1 MTEWSWALEFSICP
15 FPAFLELHTTKVIQF
30 FLVRLASLEPRRLPL
45 ILWNQECLDDLG
57 HVVGPHS
64 SCKKQNVPRSLFP
77 DHPAHLRNPPS
88 SKENTTRNIY
98 SILHESIDCTLFPIL
113 CGIFCNYPH
122 WWFERVFL
130 SGFLGWVFCSTPL
143 NQCTTLPKILDAA
156 NRFEKPKR
164 SPNVAEVF
172 CGKLFQGYLTSQIP
186 VETNKSFP
194 KHAKVFRIHKLF
206 RGYLAS
212 QIPVEIKTSTPGFS
226 QDHWP
231 PSTSWDLPSSKQNK
245 YINKPH
251 TKKTHFSLH
260 YIVFQRISVF
270 FGLSPPRGASLNP
283 CKVLPKILDTANR
296 FEKPKHSPNVAEVF
310 CGKLFQGYLTSQI
323 PVEIKK
329 LPPPNVQKHSG

>member
-1 MTEWSWALEFSICP
+1 MKFSDGGGGCDQFLLPENISTYPRIILKETLWNYGQFSNKEMTEWSWALEFSICP
-15 FPAFLELHTTKVIQF
+15 FAAFLELHTTKVIQF

-45 ILWNQECLDDLG
+45 ILCNQECLDDLG
-57 HVVGPHS
+57 HVVCPHS

-77 DHPAHLRNPPS
+77 DHPAHLRTPPS

-130 SGFLGWVFCSTPL
+130 PGFLGWVFCWGAPL

-186 VETNKSFP
+186 VETKKSFP

-260 YIVFQRISVF
+260 YIVFQISKDFCF
-270 FGLSPPRGASLNP
+270 FWSQSSPW
-283 CKVLPKILDTANR
+283 CIL
-296 FEKPKHSPNVAEVF
+296 EPM
-310 CGKLFQGYLTSQI
+310 
-323 PVEIKK
+323 
-329 LPPPNVQKHSG
+329 